1 MHTLSY
7 IRFITI
13 VHAKKFFVFFRSKTV
28 QNLDCNPDFERL
40 LVINIW
46 VKKLFL
52 YGYFIFVFVFLIVLL
67 YPNIQIMLNLMV
79 METFFLLS
87 LGITF
92 ILIFMLVYHFKQRL
106 NVMEQKCDTTFE
118 ILQNVVNEITLV
130 KSYFSDSHLQNIVFK
145 HTQETTNPQEK
156 QYIYIDTMETNILDK
171 NRPQWGIDDEEDEED
186 DETDDGDDGD
196 DGDEDDG
203 ENEFWGDDDGDEEEI
218 DIKKIIVNKDFVFE
232 KIKIQEN
239 ITAVIND
246 FDTENIEVLPEPTT
260 ENIEVFPEPTAE
272 NIEVFPEP
280 TTENIEV
287 FPETENIGDDEGDD
301 VLQENEE
308 IDFAIKTDDK
318 EKSLK
323 LKNLRETYQKMNIQT
338 LKSVA
343 ITKGVCGENS
353 KLKKNEIIQLLLNV

>member
-1 MHTLSY
+1 
-7 IRFITI
+7 
-13 VHAKKFFVFFRSKTV
+13 
-28 QNLDCNPDFERL
+28 
-40 LVINIW
+40 
-46 VKKLFL
+46 
-52 YGYFIFVFVFLIVLL
+52 
-67 YPNIQIMLNLMV
+67 MLNLMV

-130 KSYFSDSHLQNIVFK
+130 KSYFSDSHLQNI
-145 HTQETTNPQEK
+145 HTQETIYPQEK

-171 NRPQWGIDDEEDEED
+171 NNGDETVDDETDDDEEDEED
-186 DETDDGDDGD
+186 DETDDDGD
-196 DGDEDDG
+196 GDDG

-239 ITAVIND
+239 ITTVI
-246 FDTENIEVLPEPTT
+246 DTEVLPEPTITENVEVIEVLPEPTAT
-260 ENIEVFPEPTAE
+260 ENVEIEVLPEPTITENVEVIEVLPEPTATE
-272 NIEVFPEP
+272 NVEVIEVLPEP
-280 TTENIEV
+280 TATENVEVIEV
-287 FPETENIGDDEGDD
+287 LPETENIGDDEGDD

-308 IDFAIKTDDK
+308 IDFAFKTDDK